1 MDRGSRQKP
10 KNRGPP
16 RRMDRT
22 RERECQRQIE
32 EMVASG
38 ILEVS
43 RAGYYSHALMVPK
56 ANGKLRFCVDFKML
70 NLVTEREGWPIPNI
84 ELMLKRIGDRR
95 PKYFIVIDLT
105 SGYFQIPVAEE
116 SRKFTAFITESGLF
130 QWRRLPMG
138 LKGAPS
144 FFQRVM
150 VTIVLAGLVMVIC
163 ELYLDDLILYAQ
175 TCNEL
180 LQNFRTVL
188 IRFREFNIYIN
199 PEKCKMGLT
208 EVTYVGHTINEEGI
222 HFSREK
228 LDGILNFVKPSTQ
241 KGLKSFAGLANY
253 FRDHVRNHSVIM
265 VPLNNMLKAYERN
278 KRLEWTTEAEE
289 AFEEIKRSINECPR
303 LFFLEEESEVHLYT
317 DASDFG
323 IGAHL
328 TQMIHGQENPIG
340 FISKA
345 FDSRMMNWD
354 VPQKEGYAIYYALT
368 KVGIPIERQ
377 RI

>member
-1 MDRGSRQKP
+1 M
-10 KNRGPP
+10 
-16 RRMDRT
+16 
-22 RERECQRQIE
+22 
-32 EMVASG
+32 
-38 ILEVS
+38 
-43 RAGYYSHALMVPK
+43 
-56 ANGKLRFCVDFKML
+56 AN
-70 NLVTEREGWPIPNI
+70 PNV

-105 SGYFQIPVAEE
+105 SGNFQIPVAEE
-116 SRKFTAFITESGLF
+116 SRKFTAFITEGGLF

-241 KGLKSFAGLANY
+241 KGLKSFAGLAN
-253 FRDHVRNHSVIM
+253 
-265 VPLNNMLKAYERN
+265 
-278 KRLEWTTEAEE
+278 
-289 AFEEIKRSINECPR
+289 
-303 LFFLEEESEVHLYT
+303 SE
-317 DASDFG
+317 
-323 IGAHL
+323 
-328 TQMIHGQENPIG
+328 
-340 FISKA
+340 
-345 FDSRMMNWD
+345 
-354 VPQKEGYAIYYALT
+354 
-368 KVGIPIERQ
+368 
-377 RI
+377 